1 MPPLQETRSRK
12 KEFPLKADVLNY
24 SPAAYQVPRAWAEFL
39 GSIEGRMKEVLDRTS
54 PDDLNDNMFDFL
66 IEAAAQEARTSA
78 LRQRTEH
85 LHIIRHDQKVLLGEL
100 AEVRAL
106 RRDLD
111 GALNEV
117 IHQLTECGVR
127 TAAHSDCKEEFE

>member
-1 MPPLQETRSRK
+1 MPLLQQALHRK
-12 KEFPLKADVLNY
+12 KEFPLKIDVLNY
-24 SPAAYQVPRAWAEFL
+24 SPAAYELPHTWSEFL
-39 GSIEGRMKEVLDRTS
+39 GSIEGRMKEVLNQTS
-54 PDDLNDNMFDFL
+54 PDDLNVDMFDFL

-85 LHIIRHDQKVLLGEL
+85 MHMIRHDQKVLLGEL

-111 GALNEV
+111 SALDEV
-117 IHQLTECGVR
+117 LDRKSVV
-127 TAAHSDCKEEFE
+127 